1 MTKVLCPGSF
11 DPITNG
17 HLNIITRARDLFGE
31 VLVAVGSNSLKT
43 GYQIWKASIGSPP
56 GPK

>member
-17 HLNIITRARDLFGE
+17 HLNIITRARDLFGRCWW
-31 VLVAVGSNSLKT
+31 LLDAT
-43 GYQIWKASIGSPP
+43 A
-56 GPK
+56 